1 MIHPSLLR
9 SPLSRPRRQSVALRA
24 DLRNVAIVA
33 HVDHGKTTLV
43 DKMLWQSGAFRENQD
58 VADRVMDSMDLEKEK
73 GITILAKN
81 TAIPYLPEGGELVKI
96 NIVDTPGHAED
107 RKSTRLNSSH

>member
-1 MIHPSLLR
+1 MPAQQHQVTAQDGGAAQPGG
-9 SPLSRPRRQSVALRA
+9 ALATRD

-43 DKMLWQSGAFRENQD
+43 DAMLWQSGAFRANAH
-58 VADRVMDSMDLEKEK
+58 VAERVLDSGDLEREK

-81 TAIPYLPEGGELVKI
+81 TAVHHDGVKI
-96 NIVDTPGHAED
+96 NIVDTPG
-107 RKSTRLNSSH
+107 TRTSVARSSAG